1 MNLASWH
8 PKTASWGSYA
18 NDMQIAQMQRAFIFR
33 VGRGGYSVVAH
44 KTDALVIMMLWV

>member
-18 NDMQIAQMQRAFIFR
+18 NDMQIAQMQRAFIFLCR
-33 VGRGGYSVVAH
+33 EGGASAVAQ
-44 KTDALVIMMLWV
+44 KTDEHVIMMLWV